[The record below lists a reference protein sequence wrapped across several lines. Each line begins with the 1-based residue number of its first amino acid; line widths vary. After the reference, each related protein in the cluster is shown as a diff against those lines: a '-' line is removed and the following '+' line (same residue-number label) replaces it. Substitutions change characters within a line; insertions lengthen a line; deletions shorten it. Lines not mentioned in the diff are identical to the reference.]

1 MKYPFV
7 HTNNHDYS
15 FFFHRKETLVVHLS
29 GGRQALMWRRKI
41 QFISTSL
48 CLIAKSLPHVV
59 KLLFDWDGYKCGVHL
74 VCSGLAAPSR
84 VSSLWTEN
92 ITSCLLENCFREQNR
107 MGGGRGYVISIYT
120 VCQRRQATHFS
131 RGAFYSQWRPKQ
143 TSSFVARLIA
153 TFDDIFD
160 CCAFR
165 VHHF

>member
-107 MGGGRGYVISIYT
+107 MGGEEGTLFPSIQC
-120 VCQRRQATHFS
+120 VSAGKPHILAVAPS
-131 RGAFYSQWRPKQ
+131 IPSGAQSKPVLLLPGW
-143 TSSFVARLIA
+143 
-153 TFDDIFD
+153 
-160 CCAFR
+160 
-165 VHHF
+165 